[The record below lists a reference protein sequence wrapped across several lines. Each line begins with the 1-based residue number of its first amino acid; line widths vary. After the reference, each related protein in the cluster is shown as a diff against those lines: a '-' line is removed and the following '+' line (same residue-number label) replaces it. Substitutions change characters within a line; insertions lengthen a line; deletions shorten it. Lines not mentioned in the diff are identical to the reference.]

1 MEVARD
7 NKRQAQPRCT
17 SRRVALQVFTAIG
30 MQLPGAYLHKGDKSK
45 PLGPIVTAVYRSWAF
60 MQNGGIEEFRT
71 DDGQSAR
78 QSMQPVGRWS
88 GALPAPPMISLLWTS
103 AWCLRILAAPFVV
116 VETNLWLFAVHAW
129 LVRVT
134 QACPTGT
141 TARPG

>member
-1 MEVARD
+1 
-7 NKRQAQPRCT
+7 
-17 SRRVALQVFTAIG
+17 VALQVFTAIG

-116 VETNLWLFAVHAW
+116 VETNLWLLCRSRPQARIMSFLTLFAVHAW